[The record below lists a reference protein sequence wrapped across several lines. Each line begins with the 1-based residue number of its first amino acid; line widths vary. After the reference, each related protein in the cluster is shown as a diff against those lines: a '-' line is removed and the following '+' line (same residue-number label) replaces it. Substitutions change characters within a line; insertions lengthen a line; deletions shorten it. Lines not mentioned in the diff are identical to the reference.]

1 MSIARRVAWIV
12 CVLLCCGG
20 CDRVA
25 KSYAQSHL
33 GDQAVRSYLADTVRV
48 QLRYNE
54 GAFLSLGASLPKPWR
69 EALLRAGVA
78 GVLLGLLLYAVF
90 FAPPNPLL
98 VAGASLVVA
107 GGTSN
112 LVDRFLY
119 DGRVVDFV
127 SVGIGPLRTGVF
139 NLADAAITASVV
151 LMFLSEFMQR
161 RGRRT

>member
-1 MSIARRVAWIV
+1 MV
-12 CVLLCCGG
+12 CVLVCCAG

-25 KSYAQSHL
+25 KSFAQAHF
-33 GDQAVRSYLADTVRV
+33 DEQAVRSYLADTVRV

-69 EALLRAGVA
+69 EALLRGGVA
-78 GVLLGLLLYAVF
+78 CVLFALLVYAVF
-90 FAPPNPLL
+90 FAPPKPTL

-107 GGTSN
+107 GGVGN

-127 SVGIGPLRTGVF
+127 NVGIGALRTGVF
-139 NLADAAITASVV
+139 NVADAAITAGVG
-151 LMFLSEFMQR
+151 LMLVSEFMQR

>member
-12 CVLLCCGG
+12 CVLVCCAG

-25 KSYAQSHL
+25 KSYAQAHL
-33 GDQAVRSYLADTVRV
+33 GEPAVRTYLADTVRL

-69 EALLRAGVA
+69 EALLRGGVA
-78 GVLLGLLLYAVF
+78 MVLFAMLAYAVF
-90 FAPPNPLL
+90 FAPPNPVLL
-98 VAGASLVVA
+98 AGASLVVA

-112 LVDRFLY
+112 LLDRFLY

-127 SVGIGPLRTGVF
+127 SLGIGGLRTGVF
-139 NLADAAITASVV
+139 NLADAAITAGAV
-151 LMFLSEFMQR
+151 LMLLSEFMQR
-161 RGRRT
+161 SGRRT